1 MSTLTHPTGTAVP
14 STSRY
19 WLAAVIAIVGLVA
32 GVAFGVMSYR
42 DSQDRIDDFD
52 RVSIPGTMSVQL
64 DEATGRVMYY
74 EGTDTIRFN
83 ELSIAVTDPAGTPVD
98 VSPYD
103 GEMIYETGDLTQG
116 RAVATF
122 DVSEPGTYEIAVSGI
137 DSGQLVV
144 GESFSGRALPGVLAG
159 LAIAGLSV
167 TAGFVLWL
175 LTFVMR
181 SSAPPTTAIG
191 HRTHQ
196 PP

>member
-1 MSTLTHPTGTAVP
+1 M
-14 STSRY
+14 
-19 WLAAVIAIVGLVA
+19 AAVIAIVGLVA
-32 GVAFGVMSYR
+32 GVAVGVMSYR

>member
-1 MSTLTHPTGTAVP
+1 MSTLTHPTATAVP

-19 WLAAVIAIVGLVA
+19 WLAAVIAIVGLVV